1 MRKLILLVASGL
13 LVMMFVSEFAL
24 ASALEGDAELSS
36 IGGSGITAEI
46 QFMDTGTALKVAGE
60 AKGLNP
66 NLVYISLIYDVG
78 SVATGP
84 SACEPTIG
92 PGLPGFLTDTQ
103 MFVGFWL
110 PMGSSER
117 TLVVTKTGD
126 SYAALGTFATISV
139 RELVTFGPPPVAPLR
154 ACGEVEIED

>member
-1 MRKLILLVASGL
+1 LRKLVFLLASGV
-13 LVMMFVSEFAL
+13 LVLMFVSEFAV
-24 ASALEGDAELSS
+24 ASALEGEAELSS

-46 QFMDTGTALKVAGE
+46 HFVDTGTALNVRGE
-60 AKGLNP
+60 AEGLNP

-92 PGLPGFLTDTQ
+92 PGQPGFLTDTQ
-103 MFVGFWL
+103 MFVGFWQ

-139 RELVTFGPPPVAPLR
+139 RHLVTFGPPPVAPLQ
-154 ACGEVEIED
+154 ACGVVEVES